1 MKTAF
6 LWWWE
11 FAELSWKNK
20 FGAGLREGTSLA
32 IEARLCCRAEQR
44 GSRAAW
50 EKPYPLCTTPRHLE
64 GQFAVSQGRGTGIT
78 SARHCQ
84 AELLLCGFD
93 LKPAGI

>member
-44 GSRAAW
+44 GSMAACG
-50 EKPYPLCTTPRHLE
+50 KP
-64 GQFAVSQGRGTGIT
+64 
-78 SARHCQ
+78 
-84 AELLLCGFD
+84 
-93 LKPAGI
+93 